1 MKVQA
6 SWTSA
11 LMRLTSLLQRLWLA
25 CSAGKEAKWGTIGS
39 MGNMKDIADSVRGNL
54 IPQLYILR
62 RVPMR
67 YSRILPLTIMKRFQC
82 IVVGSAQGV
91 LTVAITDRQNISVI
105 ESLRKITGQAIFPV
119 LIDPTRMRLLIQRVE
134 RYEQY
139 RQAFYATR
147 TRDAREQAYYLHMKR
162 QFLVFSI
169 VLLLTYQKT
178 QRN

>member
-1 MKVQA
+1 
-6 SWTSA
+6 
-11 LMRLTSLLQRLWLA
+11 
-25 CSAGKEAKWGTIGS
+25 

-54 IPQLYILR
+54 IPQLYVLR

-67 YSRILPLTIMKRFQC
+67 YRRMLPLTFMKRFQC

-91 LTVAITDRQNISVI
+91 LTVAITDQQNTSVI
-105 ESLRKITGQAIFPV
+105 ESLRSITGRAIFPV

-139 RQAFYATR
+139 RQALSAR

-169 VLLLTYQKT
+169 VMLLAYQQT
-178 QRN
+178 RHR

>member
-1 MKVQA
+1 
-6 SWTSA
+6 
-11 LMRLTSLLQRLWLA
+11 MRLTSLLQRLWLA

-105 ESLRKITGQAIFPV
+105 ESLRRITGQAIFPV
-119 LIDPTRMRLLIQRVE
+119 LIDPTRAIRASLFCKDTECQRASRLFTHEAPVPGKFDHDVTRVSE
-134 RYEQY
+134 NP
-139 RQAFYATR
+139 A
-147 TRDAREQAYYLHMKR
+147 
-162 QFLVFSI
+162 
-169 VLLLTYQKT
+169 
-178 QRN
+178 